1 MSPCKDE
8 REKCLKVID
17 AFAELYETTNDDIVV
32 LDGGRYGSINNQ
44 EYGKAQ
50 QVYNEAAAYSGE
62 LIADLKK
69 IIALAKA

>member
-1 MSPCKDE
+1 MA
-8 REKCLKVID
+8 IN
-17 AFAELYETTNDDIVV
+17 A
-32 LDGGRYGSINNQ
+32 INNQ

>member
-1 MSPCKDE
+1 MTPDIPGVLPIWKE
-8 REKCLKVID
+8 LEVKHRKFHTYGQIVIN
-17 AFAELYETTNDDIVV
+17 A
-32 LDGGRYGSINNQ
+32 INNQ